1 MVEIDWK
8 TEYELLEKSYK
19 NLEKVRKTEVIEDNR
34 VLVERIEEQRKSSK
48 DSTEEVENQIHILQQ
63 QYNDMLGMQDSIE
76 KYEKKIKE
84 LENKI
89 SNKDKILKILIQH
102 EIFDINFIE
111 KHHYSVTVLCEKV
124 DKPCFTVKS
133 TSKGIEYF
141 PQKGFA
147 QAPEKI
153 KEFRIIS
160 FSELESYCS
169 EIERVFVEQE

>member
-8 TEYELLEKSYK
+8 TEYELLEKSFK

-63 QYNDMLGMQDSIE
+63 QYNDMLGMQESIE
-76 KYEKKIKE
+76 KYEKKIKD

-89 SNKDKILKILIQH
+89 SMKDQILKTLIRH
-102 EIFDINFIE
+102 KIFDINFIE
-111 KHHYSVTVLCEKV
+111 KCHYSVTVLCKKV
-124 DKPCFTVKS
+124 DKPCFTVKA
-133 TSKGIEYF
+133 TSRGIEYF

-147 QAPEKI
+147 QASEKI
-153 KEFRIIS
+153 RELCNIS
-160 FSELESYCS
+160 ISELESYCC
-169 EIERVFVEQE
+169 EIERVFAEQE